1 MTNMNELI
9 LWQDRLDLLFAARCW
24 PNTFGSKLAKQ
35 MQAPHEMIAEVI
47 QAEINLLTAAQAQR
61 AAIES
66 VEQWFRQTRPEVE
79 A

>member
-1 MTNMNELI
+1 MTDMNELI
-9 LWQDRLDLLFAARCW
+9 LWQDRLDLLFASRCW

-35 MQAPHEMIAEVI
+35 MQAPRELIAAVI

-61 AAIES
+61 AAIEA
-66 VEQWFRQTRPEVE
+66 VEQWYRQSRPEVE